1 MNHLPESIL
10 SAAQAQPEGSLLSAR
25 AFLHLASRAA
35 VNQALTR
42 LTRKGNLM
50 RVARGIYV
58 APVFSRFGAR
68 TPSTDAVIKAIES
81 TSSEVIVADGAAEAN
96 ALGLTSQVPIRE
108 VFLTSGRSRE
118 LQLGNRS
125 VELKHG
131 HRWQLVLGKRPA
143 GMAIRALY
151 SLGPEQA
158 ETALEILKTKLP
170 PVEWAAMRAA
180 RAVLPGWMARAV
192 TEAGESLTNAVETAA
207 AQTPASCHQVV
218 LDDVQ
223 WQAFEKALNRP
234 AQAKPRLKKLLREP
248 GVLG

>member
-1 MNHLPESIL
+1 MNHLSESIL
-10 SAAQAQPEGSLLSAR
+10 TAADALPEGSLLSAK
-25 AFLHLASRAA
+25 AFLHLASRAE

-42 LTRKGNLM
+42 LTRKGKLM
-50 RVARGIYV
+50 RIGRGVYT
-58 APVFSRFGAR
+58 APVVGRFGAR
-68 TPSTDAVIKAIES
+68 PPSTDAVIKAIES
-81 TSSEVIVADGAAEAN
+81 TSGEVIVASGAAEAN

-151 SLGPEQA
+151 SLGPEQT
-158 ETALEILKTKLP
+158 ETALEILQTKLP

-180 RAVLPGWMARAV
+180 RAVYPAGWRAR
-192 TEAGESLTNAVETAA
+192 
-207 AQTPASCHQVV
+207 
-218 LDDVQ
+218 
-223 WQAFEKALNRP
+223 
-234 AQAKPRLKKLLREP
+234 
-248 GVLG
+248 

>member
-1 MNHLPESIL
+1 MRLPVVGRFFLTKVIRL
-10 SAAQAQPEGSLLSAR
+10 GLAA
-25 AFLHLASRAA
+25 F
-35 VNQALTR
+35 
-42 LTRKGNLM
+42 RKG
-50 RVARGIYV
+50 AR
-58 APVFSRFGAR
+58 P
-68 TPSTDAVIKAIES
+68 PSTDAVIKAIES
-81 TSSEVIVADGAAEAN
+81 TSSEVIVANGAAEAN

-223 WQAFEKALNRP
+223 SRGSASSSPQQMTP
-234 AQAKPRLKKLLREP
+234 
-248 GVLG
+248 

>member
-25 AFLHLASRAA
+25 AFLHLASRTA

-42 LTRKGNLM
+42 LTRKGKLM

-58 APVFSRFGAR
+58 TPVFSRFGAR
-68 TPSTDAVIKAIES
+68 PPSTDAVIKAIES
-81 TSSEVIVADGAAEAN
+81 TSGEVIVANGAAEAN

-131 HRWQLVLGKRPA
+131 HRWQLVIRGKPA
-143 GMAIRALY
+143 DMAGLAKSPRQHAWENVPLSQIIR
-151 SLGPEQA
+151 E
-158 ETALEILKTKLP
+158 
-170 PVEWAAMRAA
+170 VAA
-180 RAVLPGWMARAV
+180 R
-192 TEAGESLTNAVETAA
+192 
-207 AQTPASCHQVV
+207 
-218 LDDVQ
+218 
-223 WQAFEKALNRP
+223 NR
-234 AQAKPRLKKLLREP
+234 
-248 GVLG
+248 